1 MNPKD
6 HTLVKRVTPWNS
18 MTGGQMF
25 VNSGDRISLGLATS
39 KDVREWLYTF
49 GIQPDSYMFKKFGA
63 NSIEIRF
70 CFETD
75 YAYQIALCYAEVYSK
90 RPGGH
95 NG

>member
-75 YAYQIALCYAEVYSK
+75 YALVKLGRA
-90 RPGGH
+90 
-95 NG
+95 